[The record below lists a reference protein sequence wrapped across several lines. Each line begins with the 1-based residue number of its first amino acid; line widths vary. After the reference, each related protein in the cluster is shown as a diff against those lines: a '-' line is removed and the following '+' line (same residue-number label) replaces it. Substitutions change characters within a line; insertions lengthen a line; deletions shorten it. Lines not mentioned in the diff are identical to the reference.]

1 MLLHIMLK
9 FILKCCSYVGISLFV
24 LFSLERLEALPIVS
38 SPAPMINVSKSSFS
52 ALLFIIFISAF

>member
-38 SPAPMINVSKSSFS
+38 SPALMINVSKSSFS